1 MKLLFKSVYCKYLL
15 TSGRKNSKLKGHQR
29 QGALR
34 SGSDVR
40 LVGGDLS
47 AGGLIHQVRQVEL
60 RLHQLLAD
68 TRGFCAGE

>member
-1 MKLLFKSVYCKYLL
+1 MKLLFKSVHYSPVAGK
-15 TSGRKNSKLKGHQR
+15 TRNRKDINGR
-29 QGALR
+29 GALR